1 MVTIVKLICIEW
13 LNTLTEHGESDIN
26 AGKPVPR
33 VHRLT
38 GIVQRNLAPWPRCYT
53 VLCLKT
59 YNHNQCWLFNI
70 WNSVFIQT
78 CPKTESQ
85 TDIVNLHSWCI
96 SWNWSVLR
104 VHRNFTFF
112 SLSYSCFQYLVCWYY
127 SYLVYIVECLE
138 FSTRHRHTCSMCSN

>member
-38 GIVQRNLAPWPRCYT
+38 GIVQRNLAPRPRCHT

-85 TDIVNLHSWCI
+85 TDIANLHSWCI
-96 SWNWSVLR
+96 SWNWFVLR
-104 VHRNFTFF
+104 VYTNFTVF
-112 SLSYSCFQYLVCWYY
+112 SLIIILLFSIFSLLILF
-127 SYLVYIVECLE
+127 IPCLYCRM
-138 FSTRHRHTCSMCSN
+138 FGVLHKTSTHM